1 MTPKAAKERRRIGR
15 PPAGARDGEKVKDY
29 PQLSI
34 RLPGEV
40 KAKLQALSLIASKP
54 QWRIITDAIDCYLR
68 ERPEPERRM
77 VDELAGRVE
86 GARPRRARAGG
97 SGSDRAA
104 RSAARPRSENR
115 SGRSRRG
122 PAR

>member
-1 MTPKAAKERRRIGR
+1 MTPKAVKERRRIGR
-15 PPAGARDGEKVKDY
+15 PPAGARHGEKVKDY

-77 VDELAGRVE
+77 VDELAGRSK
-86 GARPRRARAGG
+86 ARGRARRAGG
-97 SGSDRAA
+97 
-104 RSAARPRSENR
+104 
-115 SGRSRRG
+115 
-122 PAR
+122 

>member
-1 MTPKAAKERRRIGR
+1 MAPKAAKERRRIGR

-34 RLPGEV
+34 RLPGDV

-54 QWRIITDAIDCYLR
+54 QWRIITDAIECYLR

-77 VDELAGRVE
+77 VDELAGRAK
-86 GARPRRARAGG
+86 ARGSARRIAAGG
-97 SGSDRAA
+97 
-104 RSAARPRSENR
+104 
-115 SGRSRRG
+115 
-122 PAR
+122 